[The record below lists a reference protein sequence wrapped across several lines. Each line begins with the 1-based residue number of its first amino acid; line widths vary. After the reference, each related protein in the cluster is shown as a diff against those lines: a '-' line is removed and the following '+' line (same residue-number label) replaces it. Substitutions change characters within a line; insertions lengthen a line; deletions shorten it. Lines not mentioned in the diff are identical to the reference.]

1 MKTFTYEML
10 KITYSKETIKG
21 EEVQIITFE
30 GKITH
35 QNSDQ
40 VGDDLE
46 ATFDESLP
54 NLIVDLSQLEYINS
68 IGLAVILSLVR
79 KVEDLNGKFAVGGRH
94 KLVETIVKLLE
105 VSEHVRV
112 FSSIEQA
119 KELW

>member
-1 MKTFTYEML
+1 MKTFTYELL
-10 KITYSKETIKG
+10 KITYSREVIKG
-21 EEVQIITFE
+21 EEVQILTFE

-46 ATFDESLP
+46 EIFDESLP
-54 NLIVDLSQLEYINS
+54 NVIIDLSQLEYINS

-112 FSSIEQA
+112 FSSLDQA
-119 KELW
+119 RELW

>member
-10 KITYSKETIKG
+10 KITYSRETIKG
-21 EEVQIITFE
+21 EGVQILIFE

-46 ATFDESLP
+46 AIFDESLP

-112 FSSIEQA
+112 FSSLEQA

>member
-10 KITYSKETIKG
+10 KITYSKEIIKG
-21 EEVQIITFE
+21 EEVQILTFE

-46 ATFDESLP
+46 LIFDPSLP

-105 VSEHVRV
+105 VSDHVRV
-112 FSSIEQA
+112 FSSLEQA

>member
-1 MKTFTYEML
+1 MKTFTYDAL
-10 KITYSKETIKG
+10 KITYSREIIKG
-21 EEVQIITFE
+21 EEVQILIFE

-40 VGDDLE
+40 LGDDLE
-46 ATFDESLP
+46 STFDSSIP
-54 NLIVDLSQLEYINS
+54 NLIIDLSQLEYINS

-79 KVEDLNGKFAVGGRH
+79 KIEDLNGKFAVGGRH

-112 FSSIEQA
+112 FSSLEQA
-119 KELW
+119 KALW